1 MFVYRNRQTDILKL
15 LKLFFPEVAT
25 FINQAPSFEMSVAR
39 RLIEES
45 LPLLT
50 WKRPRKIDVYS
61 NMVEM
66 DLGDITY
73 SIVHDP
79 YTSTWHV
86 ALTQRHALLPEP
98 ITVPVADIDK
108 YLTFIDLVRHLVKPY
123 STKSTLHSLDL
134 CYSTLEKLRNIEVPV
149 KTETPIMVDWSEIAE
164 NQPKTIRDQDL
175 EDMLNID
182 KAIIFD
188 KLNKDE
194 PILEKASRIV
204 KELEL
209 GKGLGIIMPH
219 CVYIDII
226 YPRDLMR
233 IQLHERGN
241 TLVISPRHLYLTSR
255 DEENYDIYEKS
266 LQKPKTVEYIAVY
279 IPKDITLNEAENLK
293 RKLEEIEKKLED
305 TAIRELRKEIEKKY
319 QARFTYLCHLHSH
332 K

>member
-1 MFVYRNRQTDILKL
+1 MFVHRNRQTDIVKL
-15 LKLFFPEVAT
+15 LKLFFPELAIT
-25 FINQAPSFEMSVAR
+25 IKQAPTFDMAVTR
-39 RLIEES
+39 RLLEES
-45 LPLLT
+45 LPLVT
-50 WKRPRKIDVYS
+50 WKRPRKVDIYY
-61 NMVEM
+61 NTIEM
-66 DLGDITY
+66 DLGDLTY
-73 SIVHDP
+73 SIIYDP

-86 ALTQRHALLPEP
+86 TLTQQHRLLPRP

-108 YLTFIDLVRHLVKPY
+108 YLTFINLIKHLVKPY

-134 CYSTLEKLRNIEVPV
+134 CYSALEKLRNIEVPV
-149 KTETPIMVDWSEIAE
+149 NIETPLMVDWSEIAE
-164 NQPKTIRDQDL
+164 NHPNITRDRSL
-175 EDMLNID
+175 EEMLNID

-194 PILEKASRIV
+194 PILEKASRTV

-209 GKGLGIIMPH
+209 GKGLGIVLPH
-219 CVYIDII
+219 CIYIDII

-279 IPKDITLNEAENLK
+279 VPKDITPNEAENLK

-319 QARFTYLCHLHSH
+319 
-332 K
+332 